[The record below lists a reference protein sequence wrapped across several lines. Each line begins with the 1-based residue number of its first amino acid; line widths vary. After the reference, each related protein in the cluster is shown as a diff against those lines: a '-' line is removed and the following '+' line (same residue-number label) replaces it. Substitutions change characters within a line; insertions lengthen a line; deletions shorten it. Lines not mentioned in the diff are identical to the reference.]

1 MMKQTNIRKA
11 CVAGQF
17 YPDERDELFALISS
31 FVVKTAQRQDVLGCI
46 LPHAG
51 YVYSGRVAAQTL
63 SVVNIKDTV
72 ILLGPNHTGNGPAF
86 SLMPQGYW
94 QTPFGNV
101 EIDSRMADL
110 FLGSSKY
117 LKADLFAHMDE
128 HSLEV
133 ELPILQ
139 YFRKDFKIVPIT
151 IKTEELDALKMAA
164 EELAGVII
172 KHNLISSCMFI
183 ASSDMT
189 HYEPQKNAEKK
200 DALAIEAIT
209 ALDEDRLAQV
219 VKKSAVSMCGF
230 APVSV
235 LLKAARLLGAK
246 QGRLVKYQ
254 TSGDASGDTSSVVG
268 YAGIT
273 IS

>member
-1 MMKQTNIRKA
+1 MTNQANIRRP
-11 CVAGQF
+11 CVSGQF
-17 YPDERDELFALISS
+17 YPDEKDELFTLISS
-31 FVVKTAQRQDVLGCI
+31 FTNKAAQKQDVLGCI

-72 ILLGPNHTGNGPAF
+72 ILLGPNHSGNGPSF

-101 EIDSRMADL
+101 EVDSRLADL
-110 FLGSSKY
+110 FLSSSKY
-117 LKADLFAHMDE
+117 LKADAFAHTDE

-133 ELPILQ
+133 ELPMLQ
-139 YFRKDFKIVPIT
+139 YFKADIKIVPIT
-151 IKTEELDALKMAA
+151 IKTWELDTLKIVA

-189 HYEPQKNAEKK
+189 HYEPQKSAEKK
-200 DALAIEAIT
+200 DSLAIEAIT
-209 ALDEDRLAQV
+209 ALDEDRLEMV
-219 VKKSAVSMCGF
+219 VKKSAISMCGL

-235 LLKAARLLGAK
+235 LLRAARLLGAK
-246 QGRLVKYQ
+246 KGRLVKYQ
-254 TSGDASGDTSSVVG
+254 TSGDASGDISSVVG